1 MQKQNYI
8 NVKIEGGNLIIT
20 NVSREKILIRSVIIR
35 YFITVENPIEERQF
49 KRTVSE
55 EKEIN
60 SWLEP
65 DRFLKIPLTISDI
78 KEVSIVFS
86 TGLITLRQDIEI

>member
-65 DRFLKIPLTISDI
+65 DRFFKIPLTISDI

>member
-8 NVKIEGGNLIIT
+8 DVRVEGGNLIIT